1 MRYSVPEVS
10 CYTEENG
17 DAAAGRARW
26 SRRTAFPLQSEPFDG
41 ERSTGAAGGSSGQRR
56 SGKGWR
62 GSCSRRGTAGG
73 GAWPLLLSWRHRLSA
88 TRAAAAGRRG
98 RKTSSGARA
107 QVRPAGDASCRC
119 SGYRGISAHLLLGPV
134 IGPSSAQGRINDPSY
149 GEDPHKEAPR
159 EENDDQNC

>member
-62 GSCSRRGTAGG
+62 WSCLRRGTAGG
-73 GAWPLLLSWRHRLSA
+73 GARPLLLSWRHRLSA
-88 TRAAAAGRRG
+88 TGAAAAGRRG

-107 QVRPAGDASCRC
+107 QVRPAGDASPGPAGGDASRVQV
-119 SGYRGISAHLLLGPV
+119 RPVPRFEIWTSA
-134 IGPSSAQGRINDPSY
+134 
-149 GEDPHKEAPR
+149 GEEKI
-159 EENDDQNC
+159 